1 MRMLELKKIAKEYW
15 DIIAVNDID
24 LKVKKGEI
32 FVILGP
38 NLAGKSTLIGM
49 ICGLI
54 KRTSGEIIY

>member
-32 FVILGP
+32 FGILGP
-38 NLAGKSTLIGM
+38 NGAGKSTLIGM

>member
-1 MRMLELKKIAKEYW
+1 MRMLELKKIAKEYG

-32 FVILGP
+32 FGILGP
-38 NLAGKSTLIGM
+38 NGAGKSTLIGM